1 MIYILHLHNWQFYSF
16 KITITSLTKKS
27 FNNYI
32 TAVNKLKKMR
42 ILKVDFIKIG
52 YGMIYNQITKAIVKI
67 GLFAK
72 NRNSKQTFLTFYSPL
87 FFIDIN
93 NE

>member
-1 MIYILHLHNWQFYSF
+1 
-16 KITITSLTKKS
+16 
-27 FNNYI
+27 
-32 TAVNKLKKMR
+32 MR

-52 YGMIYNQITKAIVKI
+52 YGMIYNQITKSSVKI
-67 GLFAK
+67 GHFAK
-72 NRNSKQTFLTFYSPL
+72 NRNSKQTFITFYSSL